1 MSIEQYQV
9 STNYELSWESI
20 LMFSLYDVQ
29 KSIAQK
35 NTSLQDLNEDI
46 NRLANLQVHMQA
58 KHAKA
63 QQIMQAQQIANML
76 FGSQQHISATA
87 SNHRSPMSQSNF
99 GSSPHI
105 SQPHSPQQPIH
116 YNNVRPIS
124 RDSHQF
130 INEQGQYVTPVSNNH
145 QSYSSYVDN
154 ENSIGGLYQ
163 YESHQV
169 CTLQSVQFNKY
180 LNLICFFL
188 FIYF

>member
-1 MSIEQYQV
+1 MDQMSIEQYQV
-9 STNYELSWESI
+9 RTNNIYCGI
-20 LMFSLYDVQ
+20 FLMFFLYNMQ
-29 KSIAQK
+29 KGIAQK

-58 KHAKA
+58 KHAQA
-63 QQIMQAQQIANML
+63 QQMMQVQQIANML
-76 FGSQQHISATA
+76 FGSQQHIAGGT
-87 SNHRSPMSQSNF
+87 SNHRSPMSQTNF

-130 INEQGQYVTPVSNNH
+130 INEQGQYVAPVPNNH

-154 ENSIGGLYQ
+154 ENGSSGIYQ
-163 YESHQV
+163 YESHPV
-169 CTLQSVQFNKY
+169 CILQTLKFE
-180 LNLICFFL
+180 
-188 FIYF
+188 